1 VAGAGFLASVFCIPF
16 ALFPQLL
23 RFALRSHEVFVSL
36 PADLAS
42 CCPPLNNPALPATI
56 CVLPRLQV
64 LPGPRRPAT
73 ALPSST
79 SVAALSG
86 AGLRLTPDIRTAVAG
101 RDGRVLKTEAR
112 T

>member
-1 VAGAGFLASVFCIPF
+1 VLPAVEQSRLASDH
-16 ALFPQLL
+16 L
-23 RFALRSHEVFVSL
+23 R
-36 PADLAS
+36 PA
-42 CCPPLNNPALPATI
+42 
-56 CVLPRLQV
+56 RLQV

-101 RDGRVLKTEAR
+101 RDGRDLKTEVS